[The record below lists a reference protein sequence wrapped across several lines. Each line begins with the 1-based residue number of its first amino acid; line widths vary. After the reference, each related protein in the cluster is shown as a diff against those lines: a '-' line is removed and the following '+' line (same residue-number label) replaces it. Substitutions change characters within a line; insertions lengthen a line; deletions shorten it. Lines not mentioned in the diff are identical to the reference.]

1 MNFYS
6 GENFMNIK
14 KTLITVGFSAALS
27 AVPLIAQADLI
38 SQTAI
43 TAGVDVLA
51 KDSSKLPNQK
61 LVLTENVAGA
71 VNEQFTDAESKEKN
85 IVLSLDNSA
94 KFVSADA
101 TWGTNNCTSC
111 DLNTSVDDDGNLIIT
126 NLGLNGSA
134 GAYVLTVRN
143 IFIDTSKTE
152 IGKEIK
158 ISLNEDLTTATGAAF
173 PALKIATV
181 VDSDVKIQNASG
193 SVPKI
198 KPDTSSTEGYIRDI
212 IITENASGA
221 IATERTPKTITVT
234 LPTDWTFVN
243 TGTHTATPAQT
254 GWTSSAA
261 TGDGPNQASIDG
273 FFLNCKESETE
284 TANCSFTD
292 FVNPST
298 ESKLYVDVDGANENP
313 GKIVLGGGGQK
324 PSPNTDANL
333 GNIQVKAPKNASTG
347 KYYATVTVE
356 LFNGNVKTETVEIA
370 EIVEPG
376 ITATVVDYKTD
387 KFDTDPT
394 ADTTLPEYPKGF
406 LDAILDAV
414 MIVENYGDDLT
425 DGDYLKLTLPT
436 GVVFS
441 SDWLAAAQEE
451 SDVAGGGTAADSNLK
466 DPISFCTDTTKIA
479 AIESF
484 CVNLEVKEPSNPKGF
499 SEVTITFD
507 KNASPQG
514 GLLIGGDSSLLV
526 NILDTAQLGDLVVE
540 LSGTVGGEA
549 ITPLNLTLAK
559 IVEGG
564 TKNETVLAE
573 GEEVPTHGV
582 GSSGRSI
589 AKFTITELVNGT
601 LKANNSTIT
610 LTLPEGVTWNKVP
623 SFDGEPTNLNAV
635 ISDSLTNNDRTATI
649 KVTTSSTT
657 SIGVITV
664 KGDDQLINIS
674 ADYTPGDINIEFGG
688 TAGAAETKLLVAK
701 AAKGTRLEV
710 LDVTKLIAGKATQ
723 DIASIRVIENFAGAL
738 APDGKFRLILP
749 KGFSWA
755 PSVPKVPT
763 VLADGAKGTPLVDD
777 VDEKHT
783 YDSANDINE
792 GAWDEKTIDTT
803 LSDCKN
809 NATVTAAGV
818 TPVVYCQDEDGN
830 FIYPNSNTWE
840 FEIST
845 TFNNKDTLVVQVPNT
860 VSTGATVVPLNGLKV
875 NVDASVADG
884 TIKVTIDDGNT
895 AGKDGAGVT
904 EEDAVI
910 GYIGELPEFKV
921 EPLTVTVG
929 VGDTV
934 TVTATGG
941 LGTANI
947 STAPDAAIATATALN
962 NVITIKGVAEGTTSV
977 VISDGTTA
985 NQTKT
990 VEITV
995 TPAVALSVPAT
1006 ATVEVGKT
1014 TEVKITGGTADFTV
1028 TSSDDATATATLKDK
1043 TIIISGV
1050 AEGSA
1055 TITVEDSAD
1064 PKGTA
1069 TVTVTVKKAG
1079 GTLPPAGTEDG
1090 KGSGVDN
1097 AGNPVSSD
1105 AKFYG
1110 GVSDDSGATYAAK
1123 EIDEDKPITFKAK
1136 IEIGADHQGK
1146 AGKYYVVAGYQ
1157 PADTQDFFWWFHK
1170 EDGSWVDWAPVTFEA
1185 RNGNAYKET
1194 EALETIEITI
1204 VENFSLQ
1211 GFKGNYFVFLSYE
1224 TEDESIYYNL
1234 PAIEFTIK

>member
-61 LVLTENVAGA
+61 LVLTENTPGA
-71 VNEQFTDAESKEKN
+71 VNDQFDDSTDDTHKKQ
-85 IVLSLDNSA
+85 IVLSLDNGA
-94 KFVSADA
+94 KFVKAKA
-101 TWGTNNCTSC
+101 TWKTGTVNVPNSNVIS
-111 DLNTSVDDDGNLIIT
+111 DYIIADEDGNLVIT
-126 NLGLNGSA
+126 GIFLNEGTQA
-134 GAYVLTVRN
+134 AILTIRE

-152 IGKEIK
+152 VGKEIK

-181 VDSDVKIQNASG
+181 VDSDVEIKNASG
-193 SVPKI
+193 TVPKI
-198 KPDTSSTEGYIRDI
+198 KPDNDGYIRDI

-234 LPTDWTFVN
+234 LPTDWTFTGTYAAN
-243 TGTHTATPAQT
+243 ETTGKLTGHGTHTATPAQT
-254 GWTSSAA
+254 DWTSSSA
-261 TGDGPNQASIDG
+261 TGNGPKKANIDG
-273 FFLNCKESETE
+273 FFLNCKENTDDTQE
-284 TANCSFTD
+284 CSFTD
-292 FVNPST
+292 FSDPST
-298 ESKLYVDVDGANENP
+298 DSKLYVDVDGGNENP
-313 GKIVLGGGGQK
+313 GKITLGGGGQK

-356 LFNGNVKTETVEIA
+356 LFNGNVKTEKVEIA

-425 DGDYLKLTLPT
+425 TGDYLKLTLPT

-441 SDWLAAAQEE
+441 SDWLAAAQQE
-451 SDVAGGGTAADSNLK
+451 SDVAGGGTAAADIKNPIRYCAKEDYEDDENADKQFCSNLY
-466 DPISFCTDTTKIA
+466 ISD
-479 AIESF
+479 
-484 CVNLEVKEPSNPKGF
+484 PSNPKGF
-499 SEVTITFD
+499 TTVTMTFNRD
-507 KNASPQG
+507 HPDSATTDDDQG
-514 GLLIGGDSSLLV
+514 GLLLGGDSSLLV

-582 GSSGRSI
+582 GSSGRTI

-610 LTLPEGVTWNKVP
+610 LTLPEGVTWAKVP
-623 SFDGEPTNLNAV
+623 SIETTNLTVAT
-635 ISDSLTNNDRTATI
+635 DTTLTNNDRTVTL
-649 KVTTSSTT
+649 KVTTGSTA
-657 SIGVITV
+657 SIGIITV
-664 KGDDQLINIS
+664 LGDDQLINIS

-710 LDVTKLIAGKATQ
+710 LEVTKLVAGKATQ

-749 KGFSWA
+749 KGLSWA
-755 PSVPKVPT
+755 PAVPKVPT

-777 VDEKHT
+777 VDEKYT

-792 GAWDEKTIDTT
+792 GAWDTVVID
-803 LSDCKN
+803 D
-809 NATVTAAGV
+809 
-818 TPVVYCQDEDGN
+818 DGN
-830 FIYPNSNTWE
+830 NTYPNSNSWE

-860 VSTGATVVPLNGLKV
+860 GSTGATVVPLDGLKV

-1090 KGSGVDN
+1090 KGSGVDKD
-1097 AGNPVSSD
+1097 GNPASSD
-1105 AKFYG
+1105 AKYYG